1 MSTRRKIRTRNNS
14 LFVHFSRIGF
24 DEELVIRNRQ
34 DRWMRKWRK
43 YICFKT
49 KNEFIYFF
57 RVLLLVDS
65 ISIEFLDLNSAEVD
79 LTGIYL
85 LTKSTMETPEQCVES
100 LQSYQKIQYND
111 AWRHWLISDIVLVF
125 LLPTLNKQMPI
136 ESLPSYKGNIKPSN
150 QELVNG

>member
-1 MSTRRKIRTRNNS
+1 MKKIYMLQNEKWIYI
-14 LFVHFSRIGF
+14 FFS
-24 DEELVIRNRQ
+24 
-34 DRWMRKWRK
+34 
-43 YICFKT
+43 CFT
-49 KNEFIYFF
+49 F
-57 RVLLLVDS
+57 S
-65 ISIEFLDLNSAEVD
+65 WQISIEFLDLNSAEVD